1 MRPFLLGYDF
11 FYYWAS
17 GRLLRNG
24 GNPYDI
30 NQLEQQLRLIGWPA
44 DEAAT
49 GLPNPPISLWMY
61 WLMAMMPFQIALHL
75 WNVGSLIACVLCGIA
90 LNRKLMGG
98 RALSTQLAIIGTLVF
113 PPVISN
119 FFWGQINA
127 IPLLGL
133 FLFGHFFQRKAAI
146 AAGFWLSLTLCKPH
160 AVLALLLA
168 LTTWE
173 LIHRRVAL
181 IGGLV
186 LGICAQGFA
195 TYLINPNAFSW
206 YFTHGTQV
214 IAQASRICG
223 ATLAQTLV
231 CETDWA
237 GFQVIAPLL
246 GTVACVMT
254 LMRYNYSLRTIFC
267 LLLPISSLSAPYGWS
282 HTAVTLLPAFLMAV
296 RSYRECVTERGAMYG
311 LAVLGLLAIPI
322 SLIVTIQ
329 REWIALPLILLLV
342 NIRAFRLTDRRV
354 GQLSRVSQEGKA
366 ACE

>member
-17 GRLLRNG
+17 GHVLRNG

-30 NQLEQQLRLIGWPA
+30 KQLEQQLRLIGWPA

-61 WLMAMMPFQIALHL
+61 WLMAAMPFQIALYL
-75 WNVGSLIACVLCGIA
+75 WNVGSLIACVVCGMAI
-90 LNRKLMGG
+90 NRKLTGE
-98 RALSTQLAIIGTLVF
+98 RALSTQLVIIGTLMF

-119 FFWGQINA
+119 LFWGQINA
-127 IPLLGL
+127 IPLVGL
-133 FLFGHFFQRKAAI
+133 TLFAHFFQRNAPV

-160 AVLALLLA
+160 TVLALLLA

-173 LIHRRVAL
+173 LLHRRIAL
-181 IGGLV
+181 IGGLL
-186 LGICAQGFA
+186 LGICAQSFA
-195 TYLINPNAFSW
+195 TYLINPNAFGW

-223 ATLAQTLV
+223 ATLAQTLA
-231 CETDWA
+231 CETNWA

-246 GTVACVMT
+246 GTVACVRT
-254 LMRYNYSLRTIFC
+254 LTRYDYSPRVIFC

-296 RSYRECVTERGAMYG
+296 RSCRGRVTERGTMYTLVALG
-311 LAVLGLLAIPI
+311 LASIPI
-322 SLIVTIQ
+322 SLLATIQ
-329 REWIALPLILLLV
+329 REWIALPLVLLLV
-342 NIRAFRLTDRRV
+342 NIRALRSADRRV
-354 GQLSRVSQEGKA
+354 G
-366 ACE
+366 